1 MKEVCKLTTLEL
13 RMWNNEIQIGML
25 WDKNIDS
32 VIEKSLVIERNNVI
46 HKTSRYNVIVCRMT
60 VKECTAQWPSFTVL
74 HMKGSP
80 ENLQIVTHLK
90 PKSIYTTYR
99 IMNEKCRLETAK
111 SKVKLESVVIDCSE
125 QHSWENVLLCACII
139 YI

>member
-1 MKEVCKLTTLEL
+1 MKQWDSD
-13 RMWNNEIQIGML
+13 WNVVRQEYRFNN
-25 WDKNIDS
+25 W
-32 VIEKSLVIERNNVI
+32 EKFGNWEKYDVA
-46 HKTSRYNVIVCRMT
+46 VCRMT
-60 VKECTAQWPSFTVL
+60 VKEYTAQWPSFTVL

-80 ENLQIVTHLK
+80 ESLQIVTHLK

>member
-25 WDKNIDS
+25 WDKNVDL
-32 VIEKSLVIERNNVI
+32 VIEKSLVIKKNNVI
-46 HKTSRYNVIVCRMT
+46 HKTRKYDVAVCRMT
-60 VKECTAQWPSFTVL
+60 VKECTAQWPSFLTVL
-74 HMKGSP
+74 RMKGSP
-80 ENLQIVTHLK
+80 ENLQTVTHLK
-90 PKSIYTTYR
+90 TKSIYTTYR

-125 QHSWENVLLCACII
+125 QHS
-139 YI
+139 

>member
-25 WDKNIDS
+25 WDKNVDF
-32 VIEKSLVIERNNVI
+32 VIEKNNVI
-46 HKTSRYNVIVCRMT
+46 HKTRKYNVTVCRMT

-74 HMKGSP
+74 RMKGSP
-80 ENLQIVTHLK
+80 EGLQIVTHLK